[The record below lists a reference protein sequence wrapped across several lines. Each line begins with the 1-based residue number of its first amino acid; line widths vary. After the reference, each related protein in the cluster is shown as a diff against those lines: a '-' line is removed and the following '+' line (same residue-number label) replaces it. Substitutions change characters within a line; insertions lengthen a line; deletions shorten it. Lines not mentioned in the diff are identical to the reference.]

1 MINRLRQ
8 MFRASGAS
16 GAAMVAAGG
25 VAAGVPAGTR
35 VYAVGDIHGR
45 LDLFSALVDAIE
57 ADDAAACART
67 GPADTTVVLLG
78 DLIDRGP
85 DSAGVLG
92 LAREWRNH
100 RRVRILCGNHEEML
114 LQSFDNVE
122 VLRHFLRHGGRET
135 VLSFGIDEAAYV
147 EATFEQVQAMMH
159 AAVPQAALDFVAS
172 YEDVVRIGD
181 YAFVHAGVRPG
192 VPLDAQKQAD
202 LRWIRES
209 FLASAATHEAVIVHG
224 HTISEAVELCPN
236 RIGIDTGAYL
246 SGVLTA
252 LCLEGAS
259 RRLIE
264 ARGGADGITIGHVSL

>member
-8 MFRASGAS
+8 MFRAPGAP
-16 GAAMVAAGG
+16 GAAAAGP
-25 VAAGVPAGTR
+25 AAATVPPGTR

-57 ADDAAACART
+57 ADDAAACARS
-67 GPADTTVVLLG
+67 GPAETTVVLLG

-92 LAREWRNH
+92 LAREWRTH
-100 RRVRILCGNHEEML
+100 RRVRVLCGNHEEML

-147 EATFEQVQAMMH
+147 EATFEQVQAMMR
-159 AAVPQAALDFVAS
+159 AAVPKAALDFIGS
-172 YEDVVRIGD
+172 FEDVVRIGD

-192 VPLDAQKQAD
+192 VGLEAQRPAD

-209 FLASAATHEAVIVHG
+209 FLTSAAAHEAVIVHG
-224 HTISEAVELCPN
+224 HTITEALELRPN

-264 ARGGADGITIGHVSL
+264 ARAVDGGVQVAHLAL

>member
-1 MINRLRQ
+1 MIKRFRQ
-8 MFRASGAS
+8 LFRATGAPDP
-16 GAAMVAAGG
+16 VAAQGP
-25 VAAGVPAGTR
+25 AAAAVPAGTR

-45 LDLFSALVDAIE
+45 IDLFSALVDAIE
-57 ADDAAACART
+57 ADDAAAVVRD
-67 GPADTTVVLLG
+67 GPAETTVVLLG

-114 LQSFDNVE
+114 LQSFDNIE

-135 VLSFGIDEAAYV
+135 VLSFGIDEPTYV
-147 EATFEQVQAMMH
+147 EATFEEVQAMMH
-159 AAVPQAALDFVAS
+159 QAVPQAALDFIAS
-172 YEDVVRIGD
+172 FEDVVRIGD

-192 VPLDAQKQAD
+192 VPLAEQRTGD

-209 FLASAATHEAVIVHG
+209 FLGSGNAHEAVIVHG
-224 HTISEAVELCPN
+224 HTITEGIELRPN

-252 LCLEGAS
+252 LCLEGPH

-264 ARGGADGITIGHVSL
+264 ARAGEDGITIHHTAI